1 MALIYENEKWNDD
14 LVLKHQKEMLKHNEF
29 SFEESVLQCILFETM
44 TWFFN
49 NPITLRLKIG
59 LTKLS
64 H

>member
-44 TWFFN
+44 T
-49 NPITLRLKIG
+49 
-59 LTKLS
+59 
-64 H
+64 